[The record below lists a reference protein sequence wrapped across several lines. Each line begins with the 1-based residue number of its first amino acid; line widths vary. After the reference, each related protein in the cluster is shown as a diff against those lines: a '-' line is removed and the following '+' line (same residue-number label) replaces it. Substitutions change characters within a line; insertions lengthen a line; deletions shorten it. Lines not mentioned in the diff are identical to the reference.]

1 MTLHLNI
8 HVTVLY
14 QSYLSID
21 RRHAENKRMFAGIVA
36 TNQQDLSQIPL
47 KNRLVGNCK
56 RVVLHPCIEEKM
68 LVEDGLYVYYQ
79 KKKIRKR
86 VQGKLVISAM
96 DYNPP
101 CTYITCIDY
110 Y

>member
-1 MTLHLNI
+1 
-8 HVTVLY
+8 
-14 QSYLSID
+14 
-21 RRHAENKRMFAGIVA
+21 
-36 TNQQDLSQIPL
+36 
-47 KNRLVGNCK
+47 
-56 RVVLHPCIEEKM
+56 M